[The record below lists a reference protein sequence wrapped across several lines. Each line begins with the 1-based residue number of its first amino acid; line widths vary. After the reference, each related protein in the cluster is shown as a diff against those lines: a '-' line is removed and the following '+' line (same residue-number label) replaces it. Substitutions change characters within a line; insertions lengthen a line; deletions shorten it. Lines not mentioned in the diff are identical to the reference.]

1 MTRSRFFATKNLVRL
16 ALLASI
22 ASVLMYFE
30 FPIPFLAPDFYR
42 MDFSEVPVLIAGF
55 MMGPLAAVVVE
66 LMKILIIFFIKGSY
80 TAGVGELANFMM
92 GCVLVLPPVLFVRC
106 KPSKRMLVVGS
117 AIGVLALMLAAAVLN
132 YFLLIPLYATL
143 FNVPIEVYVNA
154 GHALN
159 AHVVDLKA
167 LIVLCVLPFNFIK
180 GSLVTL
186 LSSALFL
193 RIGDQLNR
201 Y

>member
-42 MDFSEVPVLIAGF
+42 MDFSEVPVLIAG
-55 MMGPLAAVVVE
+55 
-66 LMKILIIFFIKGSY
+66 
-80 TAGVGELANFMM
+80 FMM

-186 LSSALFL
+186 LSGALFL

>member
-1 MTRSRFFATKNLVRL
+1 
-16 ALLASI
+16 
-22 ASVLMYFE
+22 
-30 FPIPFLAPDFYR
+30 

-92 GCVLVLPPVLFVRC
+92 GCVLVLPPVLFVRR

-117 AIGVLALMLAAAVLN
+117 TIGVLALMLAAAVLN

-186 LSSALFL
+186 LSGALFL

>member
-92 GCVLVLPPVLFVRC
+92 GCVLVLPPVLFVRR
-106 KPSKRMLVVGS
+106 KPSKWMLVVGS
-117 AIGVLALMLAAAVLN
+117 TIGVLALMLAAAVLN

-186 LSSALFL
+186 LSGALFL

>member
-66 LMKILIIFFIKGSY
+66 LMK
-80 TAGVGELANFMM
+80 
-92 GCVLVLPPVLFVRC
+92 
-106 KPSKRMLVVGS
+106 
-117 AIGVLALMLAAAVLN
+117 
-132 YFLLIPLYATL
+132 
-143 FNVPIEVYVNA
+143 
-154 GHALN
+154 
-159 AHVVDLKA
+159 
-167 LIVLCVLPFNFIK
+167 
-180 GSLVTL
+180 
-186 LSSALFL
+186 
-193 RIGDQLNR
+193 
-201 Y
+201 

>member
-92 GCVLVLPPVLFVRC
+92 GCVLVLPPVLF
-106 KPSKRMLVVGS
+106 
-117 AIGVLALMLAAAVLN
+117 
-132 YFLLIPLYATL
+132 
-143 FNVPIEVYVNA
+143 
-154 GHALN
+154 
-159 AHVVDLKA
+159 
-167 LIVLCVLPFNFIK
+167 
-180 GSLVTL
+180 
-186 LSSALFL
+186 
-193 RIGDQLNR
+193 
-201 Y
+201 

>member
-1 MTRSRFFATKNLVRL
+1 
-16 ALLASI
+16 
-22 ASVLMYFE
+22 
-30 FPIPFLAPDFYR
+30 

-92 GCVLVLPPVLFVRC
+92 GCVLVLPPVLFVRR

-117 AIGVLALMLAAAVLN
+117 VIGVLALMLAAAVLN

-186 LSSALFL
+186 LSGALFL

>member
-1 MTRSRFFATKNLVRL
+1 
-16 ALLASI
+16 
-22 ASVLMYFE
+22 
-30 FPIPFLAPDFYR
+30 
-42 MDFSEVPVLIAGF
+42 
-55 MMGPLAAVVVE
+55 
-66 LMKILIIFFIKGSY
+66 
-80 TAGVGELANFMM
+80 
-92 GCVLVLPPVLFVRC
+92 
-106 KPSKRMLVVGS
+106 
-117 AIGVLALMLAAAVLN
+117 LN

-186 LSSALFL
+186 LSGALFL